1 MARVSG
7 TVEGNGSDQFKAA
20 FIVFFKWDKN
30 AHSTLKTWKTGK
42 QKLLLHQ
49 SKIIPV
55 NILISS
61 LSLLQCTYT
70 WILFLY
76 KEDSLLNIMPC
87 NCLKIILKF

>member
-7 TVEGNGSDQFKAA
+7 TVEGNGSDQFKQHCVSLNE
-20 FIVFFKWDKN
+20 IN

-70 WILFLY
+70 
-76 KEDSLLNIMPC
+76 
-87 NCLKIILKF
+87 